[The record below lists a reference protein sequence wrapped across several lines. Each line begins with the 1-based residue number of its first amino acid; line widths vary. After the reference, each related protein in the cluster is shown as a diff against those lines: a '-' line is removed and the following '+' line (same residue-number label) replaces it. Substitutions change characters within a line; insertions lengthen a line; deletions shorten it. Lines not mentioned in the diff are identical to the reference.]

1 MKGNK
6 KSISVN
12 NLADL
17 RKTIEDSGI
26 VLEEMT
32 AEIQFDD
39 KDIKGGRKIVEMKS
53 NQLFTGQ
60 FEKTDVDNFV
70 SIWRQYKLG
79 NTRGLSNN
87 LFSACKAI
95 NINYH
100 KEVCPLEVMLYT
112 SNVISSSF
120 VNVRLV
126 EDVADV
132 VYKIWRDNE
141 SYIDSIDHI
150 IHTWGWKHVISIC
163 AVALSK
169 IGDVEKLRWLYD
181 NYHYD
186 DETRFYCFYSLMES
200 RKMEFVPEILDEI
213 RDLDGRSDIDK
224 RIGNKFKRDFENY
237 FPGYYGQLNAD
248 MFSNSSPYVKS
259 IVKKLIDDGG
269 NSKSFLAR
277 YNNATSI
284 TERKA
289 IIEEGFN
296 RMFNSPDQPGLYDI
310 VNMFK
315 AAHSVKISERLYEK
329 LDLDHS
335 QGIRRSVVNATI
347 SYFNTVYHENAI
359 KKIQKIQPDDWYYAA
374 GRLALFHQGKI
385 TGDELMEAFL
395 SEKRADAMK
404 TYISGFYGMSQKGNQ
419 IQESAFRY
427 MSKDLSRDQL
437 STCIA
442 NYEKLVKKYRHL
454 YDSHV
459 ISLMAEWFG
468 YKTVFGTCNI
478 SLADQVSCLNII
490 ESVIDKNNYKDYANF
505 LYYVAVEGPSFN
517 YTVSSKAKSILDK
530 FIDKPS

>member
-1 MKGNK
+1 MK
-6 KSISVN
+6 KSRKTISVHD
-12 NLADL
+12 LADL
-17 RKTIEDSGI
+17 GKIFEEHGI
-26 VLEEMT
+26 VLAEKT

-39 KDIKGGRKIVEMKS
+39 KAIKGGRRIVDMKS

-60 FEKTDVDNFV
+60 FEKSDVDTFV
-70 SIWRQYKLG
+70 SIWNQYVPG
-79 NTRGLSNN
+79 NTRSLSNN
-87 LFSACKAI
+87 LFSACKAM

-100 KEVCPLEVMLYT
+100 KEVCPIEVMLYT
-112 SNVISSSF
+112 SNVISNSF

-132 VYKIWRDNE
+132 VYKVWKDNE
-141 SYIDSIDHI
+141 SYISSIEHI
-150 IHTWGWKHVISIC
+150 IRTWGWKHVISIC
-163 AVALSK
+163 ALALSK
-169 IGDVEKLRWLYD
+169 IGDTEKLRWVYE

-200 RKMEFVPEILDEI
+200 KRVEFVPEILDEI
-213 RDLDGRSDIDK
+213 RDLEGRSDIDK

-237 FPGYYGQLNAD
+237 FPSYYGQLDAD
-248 MFSNSSPYVKS
+248 MFIKSSPYVKG

-269 NSKSFLAR
+269 NSKTFMGR
-277 YNNATSI
+277 YASAKSQA
-284 TERKA
+284 EKKA
-289 IIEEGFN
+289 LIEEGFDTL
-296 RMFNSPDQPGLYDI
+296 FNSPDQPGLYDI
-310 VNMFK
+310 INMFRV
-315 AAHSVKISERLYEK
+315 AHSMEITERLYEK
-329 LDLDHS
+329 LDLDHT

-359 KKIQKIQPDDWYYAA
+359 RKIAKIEKDNWYYAA

-404 TYISGFYGMSQKGNQ
+404 TYISGFYGMAQKGNQ
-419 IQESAFRY
+419 IQESTFRY
-427 MSKDLSRDQL
+427 MSRDLSGDQL

-459 ISLMAEWFG
+459 VNLMAQWFG
-468 YKTVFGTCNI
+468 YKTIFGKCEI
-478 SLADQVSCLNII
+478 GLANQISCLNII
-490 ESVIDKNNYKDYANF
+490 ESVIDKNNYKDYAHF